1 MRLAPFLL
9 SLFALL
15 FLGAAKKQPL
25 LTVRFHAEANRHDGE
40 PFAMPVKFRSPE
52 REGFAERVPTISERD
67 IVSIYPV
74 PAADGSFGCA
84 FQLNKHG
91 TLALAT
97 LSTEKRGKSLVVFVA
112 TAGGMHQVIDMIIDK
127 PIRDGVVYVPR
138 GLTQLEITAMEKQFA
153 IMGQGGR
160 KKQKS

>member
-1 MRLAPFLL
+1 MRVASFFLP
-9 SLFALL
+9 LFALL

-25 LTVRFHAEANRHDGE
+25 LSVRFHAEANAHDGE

-52 REGFAERVPTISERD
+52 RAGFAERVPTISERD

-91 TLALAT
+91 TLSLAT

-127 PIRDGVVYVPR
+127 PIKDGLIYVPR
-138 GLTQLEITAMEKQFA
+138 GLTQLEIAAMEKQFA

-160 KKQKS
+160 KKK